1 MEFTS
6 TLKKNYEFRRLYSK
20 GKSCANAY
28 LVVYCR
34 KNHSGRSRI
43 GYTVSNKVGH
53 AVVRNRI
60 RRRLREIYRLHER
73 EIVRGYDLVVVSRV
87 RACAAKN
94 LSARKISGA
103 KKSPPVCIRWG
114 YTDSRRIHPS
124 FQEEI
129 IFS

>member
-20 GKSCANAY
+20 GKSCANTY

-60 RRRLREIYRLHER
+60 RRRLREIYRLQEHQLLP
-73 EIVRGYDLVVVSRV
+73 GYDIVVVARV
-87 RACAAKN
+87 RAVHSKYAD
-94 LSARKISGA
+94 LERDFLRLA
-103 KKSPPVCIRWG
+103 KKLQLLSPPETREKK
-114 YTDSRRIHPS
+114 P
-124 FQEEI
+124 
-129 IFS
+129 

>member
-60 RRRLREIYRLHER
+60 RRRLREIYRLHEDR
-73 EIVRGYDLVVVSRV
+73 FAPGYDIVVVARV
-87 RACAAKN
+87 RAVHSSYAV
-94 LSARKISGA
+94 LERDFLRLA
-103 KKSPPVCIRWG
+103 KKLQLL
-114 YTDSRRIHPS
+114 PS
-124 FQEEI
+124 QEGKKP
-129 IFS
+129 

>member
-6 TLKKNYEFRRLYSK
+6 TIKQNYEFRRLYSK

-34 KNHSGRSRI
+34 KNRSGRSRI

-60 RRRLREIYRLHER
+60 RRRLREIYRLNEQR
-73 EIVRGYDLVVVSRV
+73 FQPGWDIVVVART
-87 RACAAKN
+87 RAVEAPFEKLTASY
-94 LSARKISGA
+94 LTLA
-103 KKSPPVCIRWG
+103 KKAGLLKKVE
-114 YTDSRRIHPS
+114 T
-124 FQEEI
+124 
-129 IFS
+129 

>member
-34 KNHSGRSRI
+34 KNRSGRSRI

-60 RRRLREIYRLHER
+60 RRQLREMYRLHLPQMKK
-73 EIVRGYDLVVVSRV
+73 GYDVILVGRV
-87 RACAAKN
+87 KAVHTPYARMDRQYACALEA
-94 LSARKISGA
+94 LGLVETEA
-103 KKSPPVCIRWG
+103 
-114 YTDSRRIHPS
+114 
-124 FQEEI
+124 
-129 IFS
+129 